1 MAAVAFALPVVPGK
15 EEMDRDAF
23 EEMRG
28 SRREEYEDARRAAGI
43 KREAV
48 WHQETPQ
55 GTLAVVYLEADDFGA
70 AMQAIGTSE
79 APFDRW
85 FRNTMEQ
92 VHGIDLAESAPPPQL
107 IMTPASSR
115 VCSGPRPTKPATGG
129 LGLVGDP
136 GQDRPR
142 VGDHRPISEL

>member
-1 MAAVAFALPVVPGK
+1 MAAVAFALPIVPGK

-23 EEMRG
+23 EEMKR
-28 SRREEYEDARRAAGI
+28 SRREEYEEARRAAGI
-43 KREAV
+43 KRETV

-55 GTLAVVYLEADDFGA
+55 GTLAVVYLEAEDVGA

-85 FRNTMEQ
+85 FRDTMEQ

-107 IMTPASSR
+107 VIDASF
-115 VCSGPRPTKPATGG
+115 
-129 LGLVGDP
+129 
-136 GQDRPR
+136 
-142 VGDHRPISEL
+142 

>member
-1 MAAVAFALPVVPGK
+1 MAAVAFALPIVPGK

-55 GTLAVVYLEADDFGA
+55 GTLAVVYLEADDVGA

-92 VHGIDLAESAPPPQL
+92 VHGIDLAGSAAPPQP
-107 IMTPASSR
+107 IMDASF
-115 VCSGPRPTKPATGG
+115 
-129 LGLVGDP
+129 
-136 GQDRPR
+136 
-142 VGDHRPISEL
+142 